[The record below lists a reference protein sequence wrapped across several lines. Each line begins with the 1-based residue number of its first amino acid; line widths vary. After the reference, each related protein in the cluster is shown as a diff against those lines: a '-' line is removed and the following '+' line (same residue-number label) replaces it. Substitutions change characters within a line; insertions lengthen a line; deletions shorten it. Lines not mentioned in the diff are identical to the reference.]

1 MTPASDQSMTEEA
14 TVNGNVPLRVT
25 DVTLRDGHQS
35 ILATRLRTE
44 DMEPIIGKLD
54 DMGFHSLEVWGGA
67 TFDVAHRFLNEDP
80 WERLKTFKRLAPKT
94 PLQMLLRGQ
103 NLVGY
108 RNYPDDVVRAFILAA
123 AEAGIDIFRVFDALN
138 DERNME
144 TSFAAIKEAGKH
156 VQGALSYTITEARLG
171 GPVYTLDY
179 YVNMGKKLQEM
190 GADSVCIK
198 DMSGLLG
205 PYDAYDLV
213 KALKASLDV
222 PIQLHSHHTSGM
234 ASMAALKAI
243 EAGVDMLDTSLSPLA
258 MRSSHPSTESMLAAL
273 HGTERSPELDMTE
286 AQKVCEHLESVFP
299 KYREYLRV
307 DRLSVTDSSV
317 IRHQVPGGM
326 LSNLESQLR
335 QADALDRLGEVQ
347 EELARTRADLGYPP
361 LVTPTSQIIGTQA
374 VQNVLLG
381 RYKSIST
388 QVKDYVYGL
397 YGKPPAPI
405 DPDLTAL
412 ILKDYPKG
420 QTPVTGRPADD
431 LDGEMEKAKKDVGEI
446 AKSQEDILTYAL
458 FPTTG
463 KQFLKWKY
471 GIDEIP
477 VSVMARTLEDVKD
490 EDRLIKEVK
499 EGKLVSQG
507 SEAGP
512 RARGRRS
519 FTVWVDDEE
528 FRVDVEPHSEGSVG
542 MAAMPAPPNRL
553 RPQSPPPPALTQARA
568 APPPRPVAARP
579 PIATRTPAPTA
590 GVSVGPGGSANIVSP
605 MPGTVIRYLVDEGAE
620 VKTGE
625 AVVLIE
631 TMKMENSLPSPVDGK
646 IMSLPCQPGQAVGK
660 GEVLVVIE
668 GSGQAAAATPPP
680 AASAPPPP
688 APAQTRAPL
697 RPPAP
702 RASAPPSPPPASPA
716 ATPAPTQTPAAGDSG
731 EGTAIVAPMPG
742 TVIRYLVE
750 EGAEVKAGEGI
761 ILIETMKMENSLP
774 APMDGKALSLP
785 CDPGQVVS
793 KGEVLALIG

>member
-1 MTPASDQSMTEEA
+1 MSEEA
-14 TVNGNVPLRVT
+14 TENGNVPLRVT

-44 DMEPIIGKLD
+44 DMAPIIGKLD

-108 RNYPDDVVRAFILAA
+108 RNYPDDVVRAFILAS

-156 VQGALSYTITEARLG
+156 LQGAMSYTITEARLG

-179 YVNMGKKLQEM
+179 YVDMGKKLQEM

-213 KALKASLDV
+213 KALKANLDV

-243 EAGVDMLDTSLSPLA
+243 EAGVDVLDTSLSPLA

-273 HGTERSPELDMTE
+273 HGTERSPELDMAE
-286 AQKVCEHLESVFP
+286 AQNVCEHLESVFP
-299 KYREYLRV
+299 KYREFLRV
-307 DRLSVTDSSV
+307 DKLAVTDTSV
-317 IRHQVPGGM
+317 IHHQVPGGM
-326 LSNLESQLR
+326 LSNLESQLK
-335 QADALDRLGEVQ
+335 QLNALDRLGEVQ

-361 LVTPTSQIIGTQA
+361 LVTPTSQIIGSQA

-397 YGKPPAPI
+397 YGRPPAPI

-431 LDGEMEKAKKDVGEI
+431 LDGEMDKAKKDVGEI

-458 FPTTG
+458 FPSTG

-477 VSVMARTLEDVKD
+477 VSVRPRTLADVKD
-490 EDRLIKEVK
+490 EDRLITEAK

-528 FRVDVEPHSEGSVG
+528 FRVDVEPHSEGSMGV
-542 MAAMPAPPNRL
+542 AAVSAPPSRL
-553 RPQSPPPPALTQARA
+553 RPQAPRLPAPPPVRA
-568 APPPRPVAARP
+568 NPQPRPVAAP
-579 PIATRTPAPTA
+579 PPVSTPTA
-590 GVSVGPGGSANIVSP
+590 GASVVGNGSANIVSP

-646 IMSLPCQPGQAVGK
+646 IASLPCQPGQAVGK

-668 GSGQAAAATPPP
+668 GSGQAVAATSPPV
-680 AASAPPPP
+680 ASAPPPP
-688 APAQTRAPL
+688 APAPTRAPL
-697 RPPAP
+697 PPPAS
-702 RASAPPSPPPASPA
+702 RASAPPSPPPARPA
-716 ATPAPTQTPAAGDSG
+716 ATPAPTQEPRR
-731 EGTAIVAPMPG
+731 GTRG
-742 TVIRYLVE
+742 RGRL
-750 EGAEVKAGEGI
+750 
-761 ILIETMKMENSLP
+761 
-774 APMDGKALSLP
+774 
-785 CDPGQVVS
+785 
-793 KGEVLALIG
+793 

>member
-1 MTPASDQSMTEEA
+1 MTSASDQSMSEEA
-14 TVNGNVPLRVT
+14 TVNGNIPLRVT

-156 VQGALSYTITEARLG
+156 VQGAMSYTITEARLG

-179 YVNMGKKLQEM
+179 YVEMGKKLQEM

-243 EAGVDMLDTSLSPLA
+243 EAGVDVLDTSLSPLA

-286 AQKVCEHLESVFP
+286 AQDVCAHLESVFP

-307 DRLSVTDSSV
+307 DKLSVVDSSV

-326 LSNLESQLR
+326 LSNLESQLK
-335 QADALDRLGEVQ
+335 QLNALDRLGEVQ

-361 LVTPTSQIIGTQA
+361 LVTPTSQIIGSQA

-397 YGKPPAPI
+397 YGRPPAPI

-431 LDGEMEKAKKDVGEI
+431 LDGEMEKAKKDVVEI
-446 AKSQEDILTYAL
+446 AKSQEDVLTYAL
-458 FPTTG
+458 FPSTG

-477 VSVMARTLEDVKD
+477 VSVRPRTLEDVKY
-490 EDRLIKEVK
+490 EDRLIREAK

-542 MAAMPAPPNRL
+542 VAALPATPSRL
-553 RPQSPPPPALTQARA
+553 RPQAPRLPAPPPVRA
-568 APPPRPVAARP
+568 NPQPRPVAAP
-579 PIATRTPAPTA
+579 PPVSTPTA
-590 GVSVGPGGSANIVSP
+590 GASVMADGSANIVSP

-646 IMSLPCQPGQAVGK
+646 IASLPCQPGQAVGK

-668 GSGQAAAATPPP
+668 GSGQAVAATPPP
-680 AASAPPPP
+680 VASAPPPP
-688 APAQTRAPL
+688 AQALKRAPL
-697 RPPAP
+697 PPPP
-702 RASAPPSPPPASPA
+702 RATATASPPPARPA
-716 ATPAPTQTPAAGDSG
+716 ATPGPSQGTAAGDSG

-750 EGAEVKAGEGI
+750 EGAEVKAGEGV

-774 APMDGKALSLP
+774 APTDGKALSLP
-785 CDPGQVVS
+785 CSPGQVVS

>member
-1 MTPASDQSMTEEA
+1 MTPASDQSMSEEA

-108 RNYPDDVVRAFILAA
+108 RNYPDDVVRAFILAS

-138 DERNME
+138 DARNME

-156 VQGALSYTITEARLG
+156 IQGAMSYTITEARLG

-179 YVNMGKKLQEM
+179 YVEMGKKLQEM

-243 EAGVDMLDTSLSPLA
+243 EAGVDVLDTSLSPLA

-286 AQKVCEHLESVFP
+286 AQNVCEHLESVFP

-307 DRLSVTDSSV
+307 DKLSVVDSSV

-326 LSNLESQLR
+326 LSNLESQLK
-335 QADALDRLGEVQ
+335 QMNALDRLGEVQ

-361 LVTPTSQIIGTQA
+361 LVTPTSQIIGSQA

-397 YGKPPAPI
+397 YGRPPAPI

-446 AKSQEDILTYAL
+446 AKSQEDVLTYAL
-458 FPTTG
+458 FPSTG

-471 GIDEIP
+471 GIDEVP
-477 VSVMARTLEDVKD
+477 VSVRARTLEEVKD
-490 EDRLIKEVK
+490 EDRLIREAK

-507 SEAGP
+507 SEAGT

-542 MAAMPAPPNRL
+542 VAAVPAPPSRL
-553 RPQSPPPPALTQARA
+553 RPQAPPPPTSSPARS
-568 APPPRPVAARP
+568 APLPRPVAAP
-579 PIATRTPAPTA
+579 PPAPTPTA
-590 GVSVGPGGSANIVSP
+590 GVSVAADGSANIVSP
-605 MPGTVIRYLVDEGAE
+605 MPGTVIRYLVDEGAD
-620 VKTGE
+620 VKTGQ

-646 IMSLPCQPGQAVGK
+646 ISALPCQPGQAVGK

-697 RPPAP
+697 PPP
-702 RASAPPSPPPASPA
+702 PSRSSAPPARPAA
-716 ATPAPTQTPAAGDSG
+716 ATPAPTQAPAAGESG

-785 CDPGQVVS
+785 CSPGQVVS

>member
-1 MTPASDQSMTEEA
+1 MTSASDQSMSEEA

-44 DMEPIIGKLD
+44 DMAPIIGKLD

-156 VQGALSYTITEARLG
+156 LQGAMSYTITEARLG

-179 YVNMGKKLQEM
+179 YVEMGKKLQEM

-213 KALKASLDV
+213 KALKANLDV

-243 EAGVDMLDTSLSPLA
+243 EAGVDVLDTSLSPLA

-286 AQKVCEHLESVFP
+286 AQDVCAHLESVFP

-307 DRLSVTDSSV
+307 DKLSVVDSSV

-326 LSNLESQLR
+326 LSNLESQLK
-335 QADALDRLGEVQ
+335 QLNALDRLGEVQ
-347 EELARTRADLGYPP
+347 EELARTRADLGCPP
-361 LVTPTSQIIGTQA
+361 LVTPTSQIIGSQA

-397 YGKPPAPI
+397 YGRPPAPI

-446 AKSQEDILTYAL
+446 AKSQEDVLTYAL
-458 FPTTG
+458 FPSTG

-477 VSVMARTLEDVKD
+477 VSVMARTLEEVKD
-490 EDRLIKEVK
+490 EDRLIREAK

-542 MAAMPAPPNRL
+542 VAAVPAPPSRL
-553 RPQSPPPPALTQARA
+553 RPQAPPPPTSSPARS
-568 APPPRPVAARP
+568 APLPRPVAAP
-579 PIATRTPAPTA
+579 PPAPTPTA
-590 GVSVGPGGSANIVSP
+590 GVLVAADGSANIVSP

-631 TMKMENSLPSPVDGK
+631 TMKMENSLPSPVNGK

-668 GSGQAAAATPPP
+668 GSGQTAAATPPP

-688 APAQTRAPL
+688 APVPTRAPL
-697 RPPAP
+697 PPP
-702 RASAPPSPPPASPA
+702 PSRSSAAPSPPPARPA
-716 ATPAPTQTPAAGDSG
+716 ATPPPTQAPAAGDSG

-785 CDPGQVVS
+785 CSPGQVVS

>member
-1 MTPASDQSMTEEA
+1 MTSASDQSMSEEA

-108 RNYPDDVVRAFILAA
+108 RNYPDDVVRAFILAS

-138 DERNME
+138 DARNME

-156 VQGALSYTITEARLG
+156 IQGAMSYTITEARLG

-179 YVNMGKKLQEM
+179 YVEMGKKLQEM

-205 PYDAYDLV
+205 PYDAFDLV
-213 KALKASLDV
+213 KALKANLDV

-243 EAGVDMLDTSLSPLA
+243 EAGVDVLDTSLSPLA

-273 HGTERSPELDMTE
+273 HGTERSPELDMAE
-286 AQKVCEHLESVFP
+286 GQDVCEHLESVFP

-307 DRLSVTDSSV
+307 DKLSVVDSSV

-326 LSNLESQLR
+326 LSNLESQLK
-335 QADALDRLGEVQ
+335 QLNALDRLGEVQ

-361 LVTPTSQIIGTQA
+361 LVTPTSQIIGSQA

-397 YGKPPAPI
+397 YGRPPAPI

-431 LDGEMEKAKKDVGEI
+431 LDDEMEKAKKDVGEI

-458 FPTTG
+458 FPSTG

-477 VSVMARTLEDVKD
+477 VSVRARTLEEVKD
-490 EDRLIKEVK
+490 EDRLIREAK

-507 SEAGP
+507 SEAGT

-542 MAAMPAPPNRL
+542 IAAVPAPPSRL
-553 RPQSPPPPALTQARA
+553 RPQAPPPPTSSPARSA
-568 APPPRPVAARP
+568 SPPRPVAARQP
-579 PIATRTPAPTA
+579 VAAPTPAPTA
-590 GVSVGPGGSANIVSP
+590 GVSAGPGGSANIVSP
-605 MPGTVIRYLVDEGAE
+605 MPGTVIRYLVDEGAD

-646 IMSLPCQPGQAVGK
+646 ITSLPCQPGQAVGK

-668 GSGQAAAATPPP
+668 GSGQAATATPPP
-680 AASAPPPP
+680 VASAPPPP
-688 APAQTRAPL
+688 APAPTRAPL
-697 RPPAP
+697 
-702 RASAPPSPPPASPA
+702 PPPASRASVPPIPPPARPA
-716 ATPAPTQTPAAGDSG
+716 ATPAPTQEPAAGDSG

-750 EGAEVKAGEGI
+750 EGAEVKAGEGV

-774 APMDGKALSLP
+774 APTDGKALSLP
-785 CDPGQVVS
+785 CNPGQVVS

>member
-1 MTPASDQSMTEEA
+1 MTPASDQSMSEEA
-14 TVNGNVPLRVT
+14 TKNGKIPLRVT

-156 VQGALSYTITEARLG
+156 VQGAMSYTITEARLG

-179 YVNMGKKLQEM
+179 YVDMGKKLQEM

-213 KALKASLDV
+213 KALKANLDV

-243 EAGVDMLDTSLSPLA
+243 EAGVDVLDTSLSPLA

-286 AQKVCEHLESVFP
+286 AQDVCEHLESVFP

-307 DRLSVTDSSV
+307 DKLSVVDSSV

-326 LSNLESQLR
+326 LSNLESQLK
-335 QADALDRLGEVQ
+335 QLNALDRLAEVQ

-361 LVTPTSQIIGTQA
+361 LVTPTSQIIGSQA

-397 YGKPPAPI
+397 YGRPPAPI

-431 LDGEMEKAKKDVGEI
+431 LDGEMDKAKKDVGEI

-458 FPTTG
+458 FPSTG

-477 VSVMARTLEDVKD
+477 VSVRARTLEEVKD
-490 EDRLIKEVK
+490 EDRLIREAK

-542 MAAMPAPPNRL
+542 VAALPATPSRL
-553 RPQSPPPPALTQARA
+553 RPQAPRLPAPPPVRA
-568 APPPRPVAARP
+568 NPQPRPVAAP
-579 PIATRTPAPTA
+579 PPVSTPTA
-590 GVSVGPGGSANIVSP
+590 GASVVGNGSANIVSP

-646 IMSLPCQPGQAVGK
+646 IASLPCQPGQAVGK

-668 GSGQAAAATPPP
+668 GSGQAVAATPPP

-688 APAQTRAPL
+688 AQAQKRAPL
-697 RPPAP
+697 PPPP
-702 RASAPPSPPPASPA
+702 RATATASPPPARPA
-716 ATPAPTQTPAAGDSG
+716 ATPGPSQGTAAGDSG

-750 EGAEVKAGEGI
+750 EGAEVKAGEGV

>member
-1 MTPASDQSMTEEA
+1 MTRASDQSMPEEE
-14 TVNGNVPLRVT
+14 TTNGNVPLRVT

-44 DMEPIIGKLD
+44 DMEPIVGKLD

-179 YVNMGKKLQEM
+179 YVEMGKKLQEM

-213 KALKASLDV
+213 KALKANLDV
-222 PIQLHSHHTSGM
+222 PVQLHSHHTSGM
-234 ASMAALKAI
+234 ASMSALKAI
-243 EAGVDMLDTSLSPLA
+243 EAGVDVLDTSLSPLA
-258 MRSSHPSTESMLAAL
+258 MRSSHPSTESMMAAL
-273 HGTERSPELDMTE
+273 YGAEREPDLDIAK
-286 AQKVCEHLESVFP
+286 AQEVCEHLESVFP
-299 KYREYLRV
+299 KYREYLRT
-307 DRLSVTDSSV
+307 DRLAVTDTSV
-317 IRHQVPGGM
+317 IHHQVPGGM
-326 LSNLESQLR
+326 LSNLESQLK

-381 RYKSIST
+381 RYKSISN

-397 YGKPPAPI
+397 YGRPPAPI
-405 DPDLTAL
+405 APELTAL

-420 QTPVTGRPADD
+420 QTPVTGRPADG
-431 LDGEMEKAKKDVGEI
+431 LDGEMEKAKKDAGEI
-446 AKSQEDILTYAL
+446 AKSQEDVLTYAL
-458 FPTTG
+458 FPSTG

-471 GIDEIP
+471 GLDEIP
-477 VSVMARTLEDVKD
+477 VSVQPRTMEEVKD
-490 EDRLIKEVK
+490 EDRLIEEAK
-499 EGKLVSQG
+499 EGKLVPQG
-507 SEAGP
+507 SEAGT

-528 FRVDVEPHSEGSVG
+528 FRVEIEPSSEGSVG
-542 MAAMPAPPNRL
+542 VAAIPATPSRL
-553 RPQSPPPPALTQARA
+553 RPQAPPPPAASPARA
-568 APPPRPVAARP
+568 AAPPRPVSAPPPVAA
-579 PIATRTPAPTA
+579 PAPVPTA
-590 GVSVGPGGSANIVSP
+590 GVSVGPGGSSSIVSP
-605 MPGTVIRYLVDEGAE
+605 MPGTVIRYLVEEGAD
-620 VKTGE
+620 VKAGE

-646 IMSLPCQPGQAVGK
+646 IASLPCQPGQAVGK

-668 GSGQAAAATPPP
+668 GSGETATATPPP
-680 AASAPPPP
+680 AAPA

-697 RPPAP
+697 PPAP
-702 RASAPPSPPPASPA
+702 SRTSAPPSPPPARPA
-716 ATPAPTQTPAAGDSG
+716 AAPAPTQTPAAGDSG

-742 TVIRYLVE
+742 TVIRNLVE
-750 EGAEVKAGEGI
+750 EGVEVKAGEAV

-774 APMDGKALSLP
+774 APVDGKVLSLP
-785 CDPGQVVS
+785 CSPGQVVG
-793 KGEVLALIG
+793 KGDVLARIG

>member
-1 MTPASDQSMTEEA
+1 MSEEA
-14 TVNGNVPLRVT
+14 TENGNVPLRVT

-44 DMEPIIGKLD
+44 DMAPIIGKLD

-80 WERLKTFKRLAPKT
+80 WERLKTFKKLATKT

-156 VQGALSYTITEARLG
+156 VQGAMSYTITEARLG

-179 YVNMGKKLQEM
+179 YVDMGKKLQEM

-213 KALKASLDV
+213 KALKANLDV

-243 EAGVDMLDTSLSPLA
+243 EAGVDVLDTSLSPLA

-273 HGTERSPELDMTE
+273 HGTERSPELDMAE
-286 AQKVCEHLESVFP
+286 AQNVCEHLESVFP
-299 KYREYLRV
+299 KYREFLRV
-307 DRLSVTDSSV
+307 DKLAVTDTSV
-317 IRHQVPGGM
+317 IHHQVPGGM
-326 LSNLESQLR
+326 LSNLESQLK
-335 QADALDRLGEVQ
+335 QLNALDRLGEVQ

-361 LVTPTSQIIGTQA
+361 LVTPTSQIIGSQA

-397 YGKPPAPI
+397 YGRPPAPI
-405 DPDLTAL
+405 DPDLMAL

-431 LDGEMEKAKKDVGEI
+431 LDDEMEKAKKDVGEI
-446 AKSQEDILTYAL
+446 AKSQEDVLTYAL
-458 FPTTG
+458 FPSTG

-477 VSVMARTLEDVKD
+477 VSVRPRTLADVKD
-490 EDRLIKEVK
+490 EDRLITEAK

-507 SEAGP
+507 REAGT

-528 FRVDVEPHSEGSVG
+528 FRVDVEPHSEASVG
-542 MAAMPAPPNRL
+542 MAAVPAPPSRL
-553 RPQSPPPPALTQARA
+553 RPQVPPPPTSNPARS
-568 APPPRPVAARP
+568 APPPRPVAARQP
-579 PIATRTPAPTA
+579 VAAPTA
-590 GVSVGPGGSANIVSP
+590 GVSAGPGGSANIVSP

-646 IMSLPCQPGQAVGK
+646 IASLPCQPGQAVGK

-668 GSGQAAAATPPP
+668 GSGQAVAATPPP
-680 AASAPPPP
+680 VASAPPPP
-688 APAQTRAPL
+688 AQAQKRAPL
-697 RPPAP
+697 PPPP
-702 RASAPPSPPPASPA
+702 RATATASPPPARPA
-716 ATPAPTQTPAAGDSG
+716 ATPGPSQGTAAGDSG

-750 EGAEVKAGEGI
+750 EGAEVKAGEGV